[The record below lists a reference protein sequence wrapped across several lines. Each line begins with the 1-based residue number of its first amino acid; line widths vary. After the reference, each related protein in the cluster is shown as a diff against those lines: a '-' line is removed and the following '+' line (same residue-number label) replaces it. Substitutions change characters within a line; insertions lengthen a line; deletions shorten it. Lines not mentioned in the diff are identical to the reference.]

1 VSVSPASS
9 ASAWEPKTPPLTT
22 PWTAEVGP
30 DNALPEYPRP
40 QLARP
45 RWLNLNGVWQFASAA
60 VAEPAPTG
68 RDLDERILV
77 PYPVESA
84 LSGIMRAEER
94 MWYRRLFQIPA
105 GWRIG
110 AGERLILHLG
120 AVDYDAKVW
129 VNGELV
135 ATHRGGYAS
144 FDVDV
149 TDAVTP
155 GAAPQELIVWAEDR
169 TDATWQPIGKQR
181 REPDRGIFYQGS
193 SGIWRTVWLEPVPD
207 AHITALDMTPDL
219 AASALRLTVRT
230 AGVTTQRVE
239 AVASDGD
246 RVVGSVEGPAEQALV
261 LPVPDPELWS
271 PDTPFLYSLRIR
283 LLDGPTGD
291 VDEIESYFGMRQI
304 GVVPDASGRPRIA
317 INGEIVFHLATLDQG
332 FWPDGLH
339 TAPTDAALRFD
350 LEQTKELGFN
360 AVRKHIK
367 VEPDRWYYWADRL
380 GLLVW
385 QDMPSAKLG
394 SIPDGPWREQFEAEL
409 RALVRSHARWT
420 SIVAWVP
427 FNEGWGEWDRE
438 ATGRI
443 AREVQ
448 SLDPSRL
455 VDAHSGF
462 NLPDS
467 HGDSGA
473 GDVIDLHDYVGPAT
487 PEPDDRRV
495 AIDGEHGGLGLEVEG
510 HLWFEDGHAYEMTD
524 SVAAATRRYVENQRD
539 LLAAAE
545 RCGLSAGIYTQTT
558 DVEHEVNGL
567 LTYDRR
573 VRKVDFDDV
582 RAINQKVIAAA
593 GDAARRPSG

>member
-1 VSVSPASS
+1 MSVSPASS

-135 ATHRGGYAS
+135 GTHRGGYAS

-291 VDEIESYFGMRQI
+291 VDE
-304 GVVPDASGRPRIA
+304 
-317 INGEIVFHLATLDQG
+317 
-332 FWPDGLH
+332 
-339 TAPTDAALRFD
+339 
-350 LEQTKELGFN
+350 
-360 AVRKHIK
+360 
-367 VEPDRWYYWADRL
+367 
-380 GLLVW
+380 
-385 QDMPSAKLG
+385 
-394 SIPDGPWREQFEAEL
+394 
-409 RALVRSHARWT
+409 
-420 SIVAWVP
+420 
-427 FNEGWGEWDRE
+427 
-438 ATGRI
+438 
-443 AREVQ
+443 
-448 SLDPSRL
+448 
-455 VDAHSGF
+455 
-462 NLPDS
+462 
-467 HGDSGA
+467 
-473 GDVIDLHDYVGPAT
+473 
-487 PEPDDRRV
+487 
-495 AIDGEHGGLGLEVEG
+495 
-510 HLWFEDGHAYEMTD
+510 
-524 SVAAATRRYVENQRD
+524 
-539 LLAAAE
+539 
-545 RCGLSAGIYTQTT
+545 
-558 DVEHEVNGL
+558 
-567 LTYDRR
+567 
-573 VRKVDFDDV
+573 
-582 RAINQKVIAAA
+582 
-593 GDAARRPSG
+593 